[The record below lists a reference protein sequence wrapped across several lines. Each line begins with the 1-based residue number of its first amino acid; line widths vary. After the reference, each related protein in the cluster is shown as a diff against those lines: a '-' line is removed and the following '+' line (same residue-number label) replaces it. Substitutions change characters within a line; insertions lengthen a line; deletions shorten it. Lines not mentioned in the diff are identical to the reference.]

1 MKRLQELW
9 LCVSMC
15 LHIYKYTGT
24 NYTCV
29 LICMCAC
36 AYVCLYLCACMYVC
50 VHIYMCVHIHMC
62 ALCIHTHTLF
72 VKCDVPTAPPSQQ
85 LLCDTCQPPGG
96 NISLPESHRTGARQ
110 LGTPLSPRA
119 QQNHESWPVLRVPP
133 ALETPVKAGASTP
146 PCPAFCPLTLS

>member
-1 MKRLQELW
+1 MYP
-9 LCVSMC
+9 CA
-15 LHIYKYTGT
+15 YTYISIQVLIT
-24 NYTCV
+24 HVYLYACV
-29 LICMCAC
+29 LVLTC
-36 AYVCLYLCACMYVC
+36 AYIYVHACMYVC
-50 VHIYMCVHIHMC
+50 TYTCVYIYICVHC
-62 ALCIHTHTLF
+62 AYTHTLF